1 MNDFSRLGAQ
11 GGPAAPRPSGL
22 PGPLGRIAG
31 IVIGAV
37 LAISALFVSVIAFA
51 VVVVVAVIAGGWLW
65 WRTRDLRKQLRS
77 EMDRMREAAARGEPL
92 TRGGP
97 FGPAGDRPPAPA
109 ERGEVIEGDFIREAP
124 RNGQAPRE

>member
-1 MNDFSRLGAQ
+1 MNDYSRLGAQ

-37 LAISALFVSVIAFA
+37 LAVSVLFVSVIAFA

-77 EMDRMREAAARGEPL
+77 EMDRMREAAARGEPMDG
-92 TRGGP
+92 TFAGRGSS
-97 FGPAGDRPPAPA
+97 RPV
-109 ERGEVIEGDFIREAP
+109 ERGEVLDGDYIREAP
-124 RNGQAPRE
+124 VNERTPRN